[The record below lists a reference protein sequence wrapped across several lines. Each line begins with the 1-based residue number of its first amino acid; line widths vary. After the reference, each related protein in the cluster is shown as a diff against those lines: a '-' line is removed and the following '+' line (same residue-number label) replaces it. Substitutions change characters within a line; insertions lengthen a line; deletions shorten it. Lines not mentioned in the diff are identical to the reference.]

1 MKRPSLL
8 GSSLLALVL
17 GALFAALLSFGAQA
31 QAPQKPTPQEP
42 AAAPAPAPGQ
52 EPDPKIIVGLMECLA
67 EGLPEGWKKTWFVI
81 QEISRDVD
89 GGTRQYE
96 AKFYYAT
103 DPADRVGKR
112 LEPCG
117 TNRIVDGVLGLNAYL
132 QPGQRRWTGVTMTF
146 NIDGSYD
153 AAYDYTVRKPAPA
166 GAKAAPKTAAKKK
179 QETTK

>member
-1 MKRPSLL
+1 MKRTSLI
-8 GSSLLALVL
+8 ALVL
-17 GALFAALLSFGAQA
+17 GALLAFSVQA
-31 QAPQKPTPQEP
+31 QDPQKPAAQEP

-96 AKFYYAT
+96 AKFFYAT
-103 DPADRVGKR
+103 DPADRLGKR

-117 TNRIVDGVLGLNAYL
+117 TSRIVDGVLGLNAYL
-132 QPGQRRWTGVTMTF
+132 QPGQRRWSGVTMTF

-153 AAYDYTVRKPAPA
+153 AAYDYTVRKPSAGAAP
-166 GAKAAPKTAAKKK
+166 AKAAPKPAAKKK
-179 QETTK
+179 QEAAK